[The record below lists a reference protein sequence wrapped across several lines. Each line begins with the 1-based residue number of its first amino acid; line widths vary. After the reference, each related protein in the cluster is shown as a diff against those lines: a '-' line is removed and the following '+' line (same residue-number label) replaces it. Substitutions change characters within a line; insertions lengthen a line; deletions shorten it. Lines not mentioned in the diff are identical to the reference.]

1 MPKLR
6 KINKSNFFPQ
16 NDCFYDL
23 RKQTKAFIFK
33 RTLLNNS
40 FGAVAVLYVGHQ
52 CLTHHEQKTLVPI
65 TVIPKLLRTQ

>member
-6 KINKSNFFPQ
+6 KIKNFFPQ

-33 RTLLNNS
+33 RTLSNNG
-40 FGAVAVLYVGHQ
+40 FGAVLYVGHQ

-65 TVIPKLLRTQ
+65 TVIPKLLHTQ